1 MSGAR
6 RLGASLRS
14 RIGVCTILAI
24 LAVLSDQVTKAWA
37 LESLQE
43 GHRIPLLGDFIT
55 LQLVHNP
62 GVAFSLG
69 ASTTWFFTLLAL
81 VILALLAYGLW
92 RTSSASSAGA
102 IGLLMGGAIGNLID
116 RLSQPPSF
124 GQGHVIDFI
133 NYADFF
139 VGNIADIWIVIGAA
153 WLAWEL
159 MRSLPGEEETPA
171 SSTPVS
177 ARESGSEPRGDV
189 DEAHDEPTP
198 ETHALTHSLET
209 EAGPHE

>member
-6 RLGASLRS
+6 RLGASVRG
-14 RIGVCTILAI
+14 RIGVCAILAI
-24 LAVLSDQVTKAWA
+24 LAILSDQVTKTWA
-37 LESLQE
+37 LDSLQD
-43 GHRIPLLGDFIT
+43 GRQIPLLGDFIT

-62 GVAFSLG
+62 GAAFSLG

-81 VILALLAYGLW
+81 VILVLLAYGLW
-92 RTSSASSAGA
+92 RTNSASSAGA

-133 NYADFF
+133 NYTDFF
-139 VGNIADIWIVIGAA
+139 VGNIADIWIVIGAT

-159 MRSLPGEEETPA
+159 MRSLPDEQNLASATP
-171 SSTPVS
+171 S
-177 ARESGSEPRGDV
+177 AGLESEAEPRDDADEVHDAPAPQTQVPTDV
-189 DEAHDEPTP
+189 LEAEAT
-198 ETHALTHSLET
+198 THE
-209 EAGPHE
+209 

>member
-6 RLGASLRS
+6 RLGASLRG
-14 RIGVCTILAI
+14 RIGVCVILAI
-24 LAVLSDQVTKAWA
+24 LAILSDQVTKAWA
-37 LESLQE
+37 LDSLQD
-43 GHRIPLLGDFIT
+43 GRQIPLLGDFIT

-62 GVAFSLG
+62 GAAFSLG
-69 ASTTWFFTLLAL
+69 ASTTWFFTLLAF

-92 RTSSASSAGA
+92 RMNSASSAGA

-133 NYADFF
+133 NYTDFF

-159 MRSLPGEEETPA
+159 MRSLPDEQNLASATP
-171 SSTPVS
+171 S
-177 ARESGSEPRGDV
+177 AGLESEAEPRDDADEVHDAPAPQTQVPTDV
-189 DEAHDEPTP
+189 LEAEVT
-198 ETHALTHSLET
+198 A
-209 EAGPHE
+209 HE

>member
-6 RLGASLRS
+6 RLGASLRG
-14 RIGVCTILAI
+14 RIGVCAILAI
-24 LAVLSDQVTKAWA
+24 FVILSDQVTKAWA
-37 LESLQE
+37 LDSLHNGRQ
-43 GHRIPLLGDFIT
+43 IPLLGDFIT

-62 GVAFSLG
+62 GAAFSLG
-69 ASTTWFFTLLAL
+69 ASTTWFFTLLAF
-81 VILALLAYGLW
+81 VILAFLAYGLW
-92 RTSSASSAGA
+92 RMNSASSAGA

-133 NYADFF
+133 NYTDFF

-159 MRSLPGEEETPA
+159 MRSLPEEEQN
-171 SSTPVS
+171 PVS
-177 ARESGSEPRGDV
+177 AAPLSGLESEAEPRDDADDADDAPAPQTQVPTDV
-189 DEAHDEPTP
+189 LEAEVT
-198 ETHALTHSLET
+198 A
-209 EAGPHE
+209 HE

>member
-6 RLGASLRS
+6 RLGASLRG
-14 RIGVCTILAI
+14 RIGVCVILAI

-37 LESLQE
+37 LDSLQD
-43 GHRIPLLGDFIT
+43 GRQIPLLGDFIT

-62 GVAFSLG
+62 GAAFSLG
-69 ASTTWFFTLLAL
+69 ASTTWFFTLLAF

-92 RTSSASSAGA
+92 RMNSASSAGA

-133 NYADFF
+133 NYTDFF

-159 MRSLPGEEETPA
+159 MRSLPDEQNLASATP
-171 SSTPVS
+171 S
-177 ARESGSEPRGDV
+177 AGLESEAEPRDDADEVHDAPAPQTQVPTDV
-189 DEAHDEPTP
+189 LEAEVT
-198 ETHALTHSLET
+198 A
-209 EAGPHE
+209 HE